1 VVDSQRARIGDL
13 IGSDESRKMLSV
25 YNNYRNSAARP
36 TMLQIEGFNIKRGRG
51 DGASLHREMVSIFNH
66 HHPVRLILK
75 QCFCWR
81 LEFISLGL

>member
-1 VVDSQRARIGDL
+1 
-13 IGSDESRKMLSV
+13 
-25 YNNYRNSAARP
+25 
-36 TMLQIEGFNIKRGRG
+36 MLQIEGFNIKRGRG